1 MIRWACKNPS
11 LLGSF
16 SASTPFPANG
26 GPAAAQQG
34 GPLYEKADYDGH
46 GNQLSSRRTED
57 GVLAEESVST
67 VLPLD
72 EALARQG

>member
-1 MIRWACKNPS
+1 M
-11 LLGSF
+11 
-16 SASTPFPANG
+16 PFPANG
-26 GPAAAQQG
+26 GPAAAKQG
-34 GPLYEKADYDGH
+34 GSLYEKADYDGH

-67 VLPLD
+67 LLPLD

>member
-1 MIRWACKNPS
+1 MRKRIMT
-11 LLGSF
+11 G
-16 SASTPFPANG
+16 
-26 GPAAAQQG
+26 
-34 GPLYEKADYDGH
+34 YDGH
-46 GNQLSSRRTED
+46 GNQLSRRRTED

>member
-1 MIRWACKNPS
+1 MVSETVCTYDEAGN
-11 LLGSF
+11 LLTQTRTIQG
-16 SASTPFPANG
+16 TPR
-26 GPAAAQQG
+26 
-34 GPLYEKADYDGH
+34 EISCTYDGH